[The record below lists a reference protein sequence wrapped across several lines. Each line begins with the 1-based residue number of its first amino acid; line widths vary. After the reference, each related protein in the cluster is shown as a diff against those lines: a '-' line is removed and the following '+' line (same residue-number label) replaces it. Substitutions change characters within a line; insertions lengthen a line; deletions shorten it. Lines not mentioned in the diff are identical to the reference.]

1 MRVTV
6 LRLGLA
12 IHAME
17 SSWMATP
24 VAPEPLARGSTT
36 TGFTHSP
43 VHRPALR
50 TTATESAGPSGTITV
65 VPRPAAVV
73 GTPVVES
80 RPTGRTEKSVA
91 DTNDT
96 VLSAELTTAIT
107 CPAEL
112 VCSSAS
118 LHPTAPTAAAAT
130 SVQRLSTLPPSR

>member
-36 TGFTHSP
+36 TGFTPSP

-65 VPRPAAVV
+65 VPRPGAV
-73 GTPVVES
+73 GGAPVVES
-80 RPTGRTEKSVA
+80 SPTGRTGTWVA
-91 DTNDT
+91 DPNDPLLRT
-96 VLSAELTTAIT
+96 ELPTATTR
-107 CPAEL
+107 PAE
-112 VCSSAS
+112 
-118 LHPTAPTAAAAT
+118 H
-130 SVQRLSTLPPSR
+130 

>member
-24 VAPEPLARGSTT
+24 VAPEPLARGRTT
-36 TGFTHSP
+36 IGFTHSP
-43 VHRPALR
+43 VHRPELR

-73 GTPVVES
+73 RTPVIGI
-80 RPTGRTEKSVA
+80 RAIGRAEISVA
-91 DTNDT
+91 DSYDSVVAADMMT
-96 VLSAELTTAIT
+96 SLT
-107 CPAEL
+107 
-112 VCSSAS
+112 
-118 LHPTAPTAAAAT
+118 
-130 SVQRLSTLPPSR
+130 

>member
-6 LRLGLA
+6 LRVGLW
-12 IHAME
+12 IHGLE

-24 VAPEPLARGSTT
+24 VAPEPLATGSTT

-65 VPRPAAVV
+65 VPRPASVV
-73 GTPVVES
+73 GTPLVER

-96 VLSAELTTAIT
+96 VLSAALTTAIT

-112 VCSSAS
+112 VCPSAS
-118 LHPTAPTAAAAT
+118 PHPAARASPTH
-130 SVQRLSTLPPSR
+130 SH

>member
-6 LRLGLA
+6 LRLGWA
-12 IHAME
+12 IPAMD
-17 SSWMATP
+17 SSGMAP
-24 VAPEPLARGSTT
+24 RVAPEPLARGRTT

-50 TTATESAGPSGTITV
+50 ITATESAGPSGTSTV
-65 VPRPAAVV
+65 VPRPARVV
-73 GTPVVES
+73 GTPVVER

-91 DTNDT
+91 DTNET
-96 VLSAELTTAIT
+96 VLSSELTTAIT

-118 LHPTAPTAAAAT
+118 LHPAVRASPTNSHRFT
-130 SVQRLSTLPPSR
+130 IFLR

>member
-6 LRLGLA
+6 LRLGWA
-12 IHAME
+12 IPAMD
-17 SSWMATP
+17 SSGMAP
-24 VAPEPLARGSTT
+24 RVAPEPLARGSTT

-73 GTPVVES
+73 GTPVVER

-107 CPAEL
+107 CHAKLDVSSESLLPA
-112 VCSSAS
+112 ARAR
-118 LHPTAPTAAAAT
+118 PTNTTPF
-130 SVQRLSTLPPSR
+130 P